1 MMYRYLAVERIP
13 DELATGVV
21 YHNEDFEIAALLCAC
36 GCGHR
41 ITLLVPDSHQISSEN
56 GLVTIKPSIAV
67 CDADCKSHYYITA
80 GKVEWLRAFTGAQ
93 AHLLMRD
100 QIARHADL
108 DNVKLSWTGRVRR
121 VLSRMASAI
130 GTFFQGKHRD

>member
-41 ITLLVPDSHQISSEN
+41 ITLLVPDSHQILSES

-67 CDADCKSHYYITA
+67 CDADCKSHYYIVA
-80 GKVEWLRAFTGAQ
+80 GKVEWLPAFTGAQ
-93 AHLLMRD
+93 AHLVMRD

-108 DNVKLSWTGRVRR
+108 DNIKPSLIGRVRR
-121 VLSRMASAI
+121 ALSRMASVI
-130 GTFFQGKHRD
+130 GAFFQGERRD